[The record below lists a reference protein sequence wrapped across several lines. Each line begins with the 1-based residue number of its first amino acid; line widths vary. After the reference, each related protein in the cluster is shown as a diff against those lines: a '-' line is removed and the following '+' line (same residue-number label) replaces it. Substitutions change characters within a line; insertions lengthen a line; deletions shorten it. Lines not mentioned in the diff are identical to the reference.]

1 MLRTLFIASLAVVI
15 NGLDVP
21 FVPGPHST
29 GNFTHGSQVIHP
41 GAGMGI
47 ATWFPTEAGEY
58 PVVMFLTGAGGTVA
72 SNSYEPILR
81 RVAEYGYIIV
91 SLDQLSFPN
100 PSAYLSTMVQA
111 VDWVEANLGELFL
124 NNSYTKVKFN
134 FETTG
139 FAFMAQSA
147 GNHMTVT
154 YLNHT
159 CGNAKAIIMID
170 PVDGADPFGI
180 IHEYIIHPPS
190 QVNFKIPAL
199 MMDCGLDPVSKNAL
213 FPACAPAKLSN
224 DRFYNAWNSPIWA
237 VNATEYGHMDCT
249 TASAALCAT
258 HGKDR
263 DQYHTQ
269 LGGLAAAFLDAV
281 FRKKLGYLDLLE
293 NAKAFPVASLAKNDM
308 NSMGRSVYPYCTHD

>member
-1 MLRTLFIASLAVVI
+1 MLRTLFVASLAIVI
-15 NGLDVP
+15 NGFDTP
-21 FVPGPHST
+21 FTKGPHVV
-29 GNFTHGSQVIHP
+29 GNFTHGGQIIHP

-58 PVVMFLTGAGGTVA
+58 PVVIFLTGAGGTVA
-72 SNSYEPILR
+72 SQAYEPILR

-91 SLDQLSFPN
+91 SLDQLTFPD
-100 PSAYLSTMVQA
+100 PSAYLSTMLQA
-111 VDWVEANLGELFL
+111 VEWVEGNLEELFL
-124 NNSYTKVKFN
+124 NNSYTKIKFD

-139 FAFMAQSA
+139 FAFMGQSA

-159 CGNAKAIIMID
+159 CGNAKAIVMID

-180 IHEYIIHPPS
+180 IQEYIINPPKP
-190 QVNFKIPAL
+190 VNFKIPAL
-199 MMDCGLDPVSKNAL
+199 MMDCGLDPVMKNIL
-213 FPACAPAKLSN
+213 YPACAPEKLSN
-224 DRFYNAWNSPIWA
+224 DRFYNAWKAPIWA

-258 HGKDR
+258 RPGDR
-263 DQYHTQ
+263 TDYHTQ

-281 FRKKLGYLDLLE
+281 FRGKLAYLDLLE
-293 NAKAFPVASLAKNDM
+293 DANVFPVNSLVKNDM
-308 NSMGRSVYPYCTHD
+308 NNMGRSVHPYCTHD